1 MVIMKETKNT
11 IKHDFKGLG
20 FSKIGHFKEV
30 RSKIKELEKLN
41 FKLAQRHNRLE
52 AIFDS
57 MSDGVTILDSN
68 MTIVFA
74 NKVQK
79 KMFPEVNLIGDHC
92 FFAYYRKNKICR
104 DCPALKTLQSQ
115 EILRGEILVSTGDYK
130 GRYLEWTTSPIKN
143 PFGKVEEIILLMR
156 DITNRKENEFKFMQ
170 ADRMAAIGFL
180 AAGIAHEINNP
191 LTSIAGFSEGL
202 LKRLKK
208 IEKSGNLN
216 QIAAFREYL
225 EIINN
230 ETYRCKEIIQNLQ
243 EFSRSSEGD
252 YETITIDKIIN
263 ATISLFRQ
271 HAKDRKIRIH
281 FKNQLTKGFNQVLGK
296 ESQLKHV
303 FLNLFNASFKAME
316 SGGEL
321 DLIARNDGSWI
332 EVHISET
339 GNQKEDSRGRGCKQ
353 SNFSS
358 ETDVIGKGSAIDL
371 SICYSIVQHHKGDL
385 SIQNSPGQ
393 GATYILKF
401 PATLD

>member
-1 MVIMKETKNT
+1 M
-11 IKHDFKGLG
+11 
-20 FSKIGHFKEV
+20 
-30 RSKIKELEKLN
+30 
-41 FKLAQRHNRLE
+41 E

-104 DCPALKTLQSQ
+104 DCPALKTMQSQ

-156 DITNRKENEFKFMQ
+156 DVTTRKENEFKFMQ

-216 QIAAFREYL
+216 QIDAFREYL

-243 EFSRSSEGD
+243 EFSRNSEGD

-303 FLNLFNASFKAME
+303 FFKSF
-316 SGGEL
+316 
-321 DLIARNDGSWI
+321 
-332 EVHISET
+332 
-339 GNQKEDSRGRGCKQ
+339 
-353 SNFSS
+353 
-358 ETDVIGKGSAIDL
+358 
-371 SICYSIVQHHKGDL
+371 
-385 SIQNSPGQ
+385 
-393 GATYILKF
+393 
-401 PATLD
+401 